1 MNNIILIGMP
11 GVGKSTIGVQL
22 AEKLNYNFIDTDIL
36 IQEKFKKPIPQII
49 QEKGIANFIQTESQ
63 VGSEIK
69 VDKTVIAT
77 GGSIVYGK
85 AAMNN
90 LKSLGKIVYLKQDYD
105 TINERIEDIEERGV
119 ILKKSQSLKDL
130 YNERVPLYEKYADFI
145 LEEGDLSIEE
155 TLRELLNL
163 I

>member
-11 GVGKSTIGVQL
+11 GVGKSTIGAQL